1 MTKTRDELYEESRS
15 RLEKMYPIFLMLIS
29 LPLSMFF
36 WVGNLA
42 FTHLWADQYD
52 EVPPTRWFAAT
63 LIPLLVAT
71 WGLKKK
77 SLCMSGAVLGAIVGF
92 ILTLGSYLF
101 FVCLLTFFVTSS
113 RVTKFRSSMK
123 NKLENDFK
131 EGGQRNWLQ
140 VLCNGGM
147 AAQLGLLY
155 IIDNGC
161 GEQSID
167 FDQNYR
173 SSWLSVGIL
182 AAFACSNGDTWA
194 SELGTVIGS
203 SQPFLI
209 TSWKRVPKGTNGGV
223 SFFGLLFSLLGG
235 LLVGI
240 VYYLTLLYI
249 VDPIILVRS
258 PPQWPVIFWGGFA
271 GLFGS
276 LFDSFLGATL
286 QYSGVNKKTGVV
298 VEHPGPGIKWISGH
312 PLLDNH
318 CVNLLSTIVTALVT
332 PKLAN
337 LFWP

>member
-131 EGGQRNWLQ
+131 E
-140 VLCNGGM
+140 
-147 AAQLGLLY
+147 
-155 IIDNGC
+155 
-161 GEQSID
+161 
-167 FDQNYR
+167 
-173 SSWLSVGIL
+173 